1 MIFSTKRNLHRI
13 SLTYKINIS
22 TNESKTHPLM
32 EQPPRFVH
40 SNKFIH
46 KIERTVVLKSPILR
60 KNYQQKTGI
69 ASRWK
74 KKKKKNVY
82 IAAMKLETR
91 SIIAV

>member
-1 MIFSTKRNLHRI
+1 
-13 SLTYKINIS
+13 
-22 TNESKTHPLM
+22 M
-32 EQPPRFVH
+32 EQPPPFVH

-69 ASRWK
+69 ASHWE

>member
-1 MIFSTKRNLHRI
+1 MIFSKKRNLHRI

-22 TNESKTHPLM
+22 TNESKTHPLV
-32 EQPPRFVH
+32 EQPPPFVH

-69 ASRWK
+69 ASHWE

>member
-1 MIFSTKRNLHRI
+1 
-13 SLTYKINIS
+13 
-22 TNESKTHPLM
+22 M
-32 EQPPRFVH
+32 EQPPPFVH
-40 SNKFIH
+40 SNKFIQI

-69 ASRWK
+69 ASHWEK
-74 KKKKKNVY
+74 KEEKLY